1 MDDKKHKSMERA
13 NELHV
18 KGQEF
23 LIQRKDI
30 ALGINSYYYE
40 QYRKA
45 KEKIIRL
52 LGANNQLWEQW
63 EWQIENQI
71 TSLDL
76 LKLLINFSMQEIEEI
91 SSVSKKYRWSITPY
105 YAALINATKRSD
117 PIRKM
122 CVPSIEELIDNG
134 MKDPTAEEY
143 SNPVGG
149 IIRRYPD
156 RVIMNITNSCAG
168 FCRHCQRKRNFGET
182 DSMLSNN
189 AIDQSIEYIK
199 NNTEIRDVLITG
211 GDPLTLN
218 NNEIE
223 KIISRIRAIKHIE
236 IIRIGTRTLVT
247 MPQRINEELVS
258 ILKKYHPIF
267 INTQFNHPREITPES
282 QKACCMLRNAG
293 IVLGNQMVLLKGIN
307 DDKYTVRLLNQELL
321 KIGVKPYYIFH
332 AKDVTG
338 TKHFQSTIANG
349 IEILEYLQGNT
360 SGLAIPRFIVS
371 APEGKGKIPLQPNY
385 ILEETLNS
393 IILKTWENDI
403 VSIPITQK

>member
-1 MDDKKHKSMERA
+1 MDNKNESMKRA
-13 NELHV
+13 YELHI

-23 LIQRKDI
+23 LLQREDI

-40 QYRKA
+40 EYNST
-45 KEKIIRL
+45 KEKIIHL
-52 LGANNQLWEQW
+52 LGANNKLWEQW
-63 EWQIENQI
+63 EWQMKNQI
-71 TSLDL
+71 NSIDF
-76 LKLLINFSMQEIEEI
+76 LKLFVNFSEQEIDDI
-91 SSVSKKYRWSITPY
+91 TSVSKRYRWSITPY
-105 YAALINATKRSD
+105 YAALMSVNKQND
-117 PIRKM
+117 PIRKISI
-122 CVPSIEELIDNG
+122 PSIEELINDG
-134 MKDPTAEEY
+134 MIDPTAEEC

-156 RVIMNITNSCAG
+156 RVILNITNSCAG
-168 FCRHCQRKRNFGET
+168 FCRHCQRKRNIGEI
-182 DSMLSNN
+182 DSKLSDH
-189 AIDQSIEYIK
+189 AIVQSIEYIK

-211 GDPLTLN
+211 GDPFTLS

-223 KIISRIRAIKHIE
+223 NLICRIREIKHVE

-247 MPQRINEELVS
+247 MPQRINEQLVT

-282 QKACCMLRNAG
+282 QKACCMLRNG
-293 IVLGNQMVLLKGIN
+293 GVILGNQMVLLKGVN

-338 TKHFQSTIANG
+338 TMHFKSTIEKG
-349 IEILEYLQGNT
+349 LEILSYLQGNT

-371 APEGKGKIPLQPNY
+371 APGGKGKIPLQPNY
-385 ILEETLNS
+385 VVEENLNS
-393 IILKTWENDI
+393 ITLKTWENNI
-403 VSIPITQK
+403 VHIPITKK